1 MTAAAFRAT
10 FSDFRIVKG
19 RKMAQIVLE
28 TPLEEADAALEVLG
42 GVPRPDA
49 ERWVAVARLETQ
61 PAKVEKP
68 KRERLMSERAAM
80 LCQSP
85 AFIDWFRKHPIG
97 KAGAH
102 IEDPVEFFRL
112 VMGIRSR
119 SEFDTNHSAR
129 ARFETLEKEYQEA
142 HR

>member
-68 KRERLMSERAAM
+68 KGPTASQRAWALCNTRSFKSWIDDDFGADRGQMDEEQCADILRKRL
-80 LCQSP
+80 
-85 AFIDWFRKHPIG
+85 
-97 KAGAH
+97 
-102 IEDPVEFFRL
+102 
-112 VMGIRSR
+112 GITSR
-119 SEFDTNHSAR
+119 GELDTNPEAR
-129 ARFETLEKEYQEA
+129 ARFETLEREYQEA
-142 HR
+142 MR

>member
-68 KRERLMSERAAM
+68 KGPTPSQRAWA
-80 LCQSP
+80 LCQSGRFRQWLTKRWSIVP
-85 AFIDWFRKHPIG
+85 ALADEGDCADALRLNF
-97 KAGAH
+97 H
-102 IEDPVEFFRL
+102 IESRGELDRNSEARL
-112 VMGIRSR
+112 C
-119 SEFDTNHSAR
+119 
-129 ARFETLEKEYQEA
+129 FENLEREYQEA

>member
-10 FSDFRIVKG
+10 FAKVQPVTT
-19 RKMAQIVLE
+19 RKVVQFIFEVPVEQSASALDSLGGF
-28 TPLEEADAALEVLG
+28 PDAAKSV
-42 GVPRPDA
+42 
-49 ERWVAVARLETQ
+49 WVAVARLETQ

-68 KRERLMSERAAM
+68 KRERRTSERAAM

-85 AFIDWFRKHPIG
+85 QFIDWFRKHPIG
-97 KAGAH
+97 IAGAH

-119 SEFDTNHSAR
+119 SEFDTNHNAR
-129 ARFETLEKEYQEA
+129 ARFETLEREYQEA